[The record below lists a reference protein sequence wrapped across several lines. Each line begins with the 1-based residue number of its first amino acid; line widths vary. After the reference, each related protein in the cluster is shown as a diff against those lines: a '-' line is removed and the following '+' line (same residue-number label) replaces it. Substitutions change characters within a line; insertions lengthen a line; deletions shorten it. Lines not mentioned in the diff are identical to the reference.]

1 MSNVAKLKKKA
12 IEFEQKKQFDKAL
25 ALYVQILEES
35 EGPGEEADVALF
47 NRVGDLMLRHGQ
59 VARALDYYERAVD
72 LYAEG
77 GFFNNAI
84 ALCNKILRN
93 SPGRSS
99 IYYKLGKISAKKGFA
114 SDAKQNFLEYADRMQ
129 KAGQMDE
136 AFRALKEFADLC
148 PDQDDVRLMLAE
160 QLSKRERKGEAM
172 EQLQSL
178 YEKFEA
184 EGRTL
189 EARAT
194 ADRMRAI
201 DPTAE
206 PKVASQ
212 SQPAPKSGELVF
224 LDVDY
229 GDEPV
234 KKPTRAGVN
243 PHAKPPA
250 AKVPPPRPAPAKP
263 AAAVPPTP
271 IPAPRPRAPEPEPTR
286 PAEPEIVAYTPE
298 PEPEAIAPP
307 RDLEPTRPAEPEMY
321 IPPPEEATQFG
332 QLAGF
337 ETSMGALDS
346 DLGAQIPQDN
356 LLGIEPTSIDAGFG
370 SSLDAFSPQDSS
382 SMFTT
387 FDIAEEAAP
396 EDTIGRPEHDLVLP
410 GELPMLD
417 LPDFDSLDSGPE
429 IPLIMPDDPMPPR
442 RKSSEVLAELDP
454 PFTRDME
461 QPPVIELEA
470 FNFDIQKEDS
480 ALLSLPE
487 PEVPVER
494 AKPRGAPAPRAAGPV
509 GLPPLRPPGSPGT
522 RRSSALAQLGDS
534 AEDLA
539 REVAANDTDHGLR
552 RRLGEALLERG
563 ERERG
568 LQELELAMIGFERSS
583 DYESARSVADEIIRL
598 DPNSVRHHQ
607 KRVQYAFQANDT
619 PRLVE
624 AYLELADALFRGGQA
639 DKARTVYQR
648 VLELAPNDIRAQAA
662 LSAFVDAAQQAQSS
676 EPAPRGASGAVR
688 RYSAN
693 TKRASA
699 PAPAPAPKTVRPP
712 RVASDDEEFVN
723 LGDMLRDDEPVKS
736 TRMIVE
742 EQAPSG
748 DEQADFADMLK
759 RFKRGIAEN
768 VDEEDHQSHY
778 DLGVAF
784 KEMGLLDEAIA
795 EFQKALR
802 GSEQRIR
809 TYEALGQC
817 FLERSQFD
825 VAATILQR
833 ALADGRAGD
842 EQLVGVLYLLGYAT
856 EALDRYEDAL
866 TYYQRVFGVDI
877 QFRDVADRI
886 RALER
891 VAQ

>member
-1 MSNVAKLKKKA
+1 MSNVARLKKKA

-25 ALYVQILEES
+25 ALYVQILEEAD
-35 EGPGEEADVALF
+35 GTDDGADVALF
-47 NRVGDLMLRHGQ
+47 NRVGDLMLRHGK
-59 VARALDYYERAVD
+59 VAEALNYYEKAVD

-93 SPGRSS
+93 SPGRNS
-99 IYYKLGKISAKKGFA
+99 IYYKLGKISAKKGFT

-129 KAGQMDE
+129 KAGQIDE

-160 QLSKRERKGEAM
+160 QLTKRERKGEAM
-172 EQLQSL
+172 EQLQNM
-178 YEKFEA
+178 YDKFQA
-184 EGRTL
+184 EGREL

-201 DPTAE
+201 DPAAE
-206 PKVASQ
+206 PK
-212 SQPAPKSGELVF
+212 APSKTERAAKPGELVF

-229 GDEPV
+229 GDEPA
-234 KKPTRAGVN
+234 KKPAGRTGKN
-243 PHAKPPA
+243 PLDAPA
-250 AKVPPPRPAPAKP
+250 PPRPRP
-263 AAAVPPTP
+263 AAPPAGP
-271 IPAPRPRAPEPEPTR
+271 PAGRAEKTDGPREQKLEFLEPAPEPSSF
-286 PAEPEIVAYTPE
+286 
-298 PEPEAIAPP
+298 APP
-307 RDLEPTRPAEPEMY
+307 QPAPIEPDRHVPPVDE
-321 IPPPEEATQFG
+321 PPPVAPI
-332 QLAGF
+332 AGF
-337 ETSMGALDS
+337 ETSLASPDS
-346 DLGAQIPQDN
+346 DLGMQIPSQDMM
-356 LLGIEPTSIDAGFG
+356 LGLETTSVAGEFN
-370 SSLDAFSPQDSS
+370 SSPLDGLMQSDVGMFNSSPLDGLSGTDVGG
-382 SMFTT
+382 MFTT
-387 FDIAEEAAP
+387 FDVAEHAAP
-396 EDTIGRPEHDLVLP
+396 EDTVERPAHDLALP
-410 GELPMLD
+410 GELPLLD
-417 LPDFDSLDSGPE
+417 LPDFESGSSGPD
-429 IPLIMPDDPMPPR
+429 IPLIMPDDPVPPR
-442 RKSSEVLAELDP
+442 RASKEILAELDAPVERDSVEP
-454 PFTRDME
+454 PL
-461 QPPVIELEA
+461 IELTG
-470 FNFDIQKEDS
+470 FDFPDIQKEDS
-480 ALLSLPE
+480 ALLARDEPE
-487 PEVPVER
+487 PPAPAVPSHG
-494 AKPRGAPAPRAAGPV
+494 RGAAPAPSAA
-509 GLPPLRPPGSPGT
+509 PGFGHT
-522 RRSSALAQLGDS
+522 RRPSGTTPLADSAETLAAQLAQREGDS
-534 AEDLA
+534 A
-539 REVAANDTDHGLR
+539 LR

-568 LQELELAMIGFERSS
+568 LQELETAMIGFERGS
-583 DYESARSVADEIIRL
+583 DFESARSVADEIIRL

-639 DKARTVYQR
+639 EKARTVYQR

-662 LSAFVDAAQQAQSS
+662 LSAFVDTPAQQSAQSAS
-676 EPAPRGASGAVR
+676 NTGAFR

-699 PAPAPAPKTVRPP
+699 APPAPAKPARPP
-712 RVASDDEEFVN
+712 RVEQNPDDFVN
-723 LGDMLRDDEPVKS
+723 LGDLVRDDEIPKS
-736 TRMIVE
+736 TRMVVE
-742 EQAPSG
+742 EQAPTG

-759 RFKRGIAEN
+759 KFKRGIAEN

-795 EFQKALR
+795 EFQKALL
-802 GSEQRIR
+802 GADQRIR

-825 VAATILQR
+825 VAVTIL
-833 ALADGRAGD
+833 GRATADARVGD
-842 EQLVGVLYLLGYAT
+842 EQLVGVLYLLGYAS

-866 TYYQRVFGVDI
+866 TYYQRVFAVDI
-877 QFRDVADRI
+877 QFRDVAERI

>member
-1 MSNVAKLKKKA
+1 MSNFAKLKKKA
-12 IEFEQKKQFDKAL
+12 LEFEQKKQFDKAL
-25 ALYVQILEES
+25 ALYVQILDES
-35 EGPGEEADVALF
+35 GGPGDEADVALF
-47 NRVGDLMLRHGQ
+47 NRVGDLMLRHNQ
-59 VARALDYYERAVD
+59 VAKALDYYERAVD

-178 YEKFEA
+178 YDKFEA

-201 DPTAE
+201 DPTVE
-206 PKVASQ
+206 PTKATSQ
-212 SQPAPKSGELVF
+212 AQPAPKAGELVF

-234 KKPTRAGVN
+234 RKPTRA
-243 PHAKPPA
+243 PQPPGGRA
-250 AKVPPPRPAPAKP
+250 QPAKP
-263 AAAVPPTP
+263 AAPPARPAAAPPVAEPVARTQVPPAE
-271 IPAPRPRAPEPEPTR
+271 PAPTTDPKLVAYVPSPPVEEVASEPLPEVDTSTR
-286 PAEPEIVAYTPE
+286 PAEEYTGISDDPSV
-298 PEPEAIAPP
+298 I
-307 RDLEPTRPAEPEMY
+307 PTV
-321 IPPPEEATQFG
+321 Q
-332 QLAGF
+332 GF
-337 ETSMGALDS
+337 ETGMPGVIEQDAAAGMQS
-346 DLGAQIPQDN
+346 DN
-356 LLGIEPTSIDAGFG
+356 VLGIERTSVDSGFGAGFDTFAPQDAG
-370 SSLDAFSPQDSS
+370 A
-382 SMFTT
+382 MFTT
-387 FDIAEEAAP
+387 FDVAEVAAP
-396 EDTIGRPEHDLVLP
+396 EDTAQRPEHDLVLP
-410 GELPMLD
+410 GELPMLE
-417 LPDFDSLDSGPE
+417 LPDFGGLDASPE
-429 IPLIMPDDPMPPR
+429 IPLIMPDDPIPPR
-442 RKSSEVLAELDP
+442 RASREILAELEP
-454 PFTRDME
+454 PLSKESD
-461 QPPVIELEA
+461 QPPIIELET

-480 ALLSLPE
+480 ARLSVDE
-487 PEVPVER
+487 P
-494 AKPRGAPAPRAAGPV
+494 PAEGP
-509 GLPPLRPPGSPGT
+509 
-522 RRSSALAQLGDS
+522 
-534 AEDLA
+534 DLA
-539 REVAANDTDHGLR
+539 GVPHGGFESPAVAPPTAGGDRSAALTASGDTAEGLARQVAHNESDYSLR
-552 RRLGEALLERG
+552 RRLGEAYLERG
-563 ERERG
+563 ERDRG
-568 LQELELAMIGFERSS
+568 LEELELAMIGFERSS

-662 LSAFVDAAQQAQSS
+662 LSAFVDSAQAPSA
-676 EPAPRGASGAVR
+676 PAPSARGASGAVR

-699 PAPAPAPKTVRPP
+699 PPPAAPKPTRPP
-712 RVASDDEEFVN
+712 RVVANDEEFVN
-723 LGDMLRDDEPVKS
+723 LGDLLRDDEAPKS
-736 TRMIVE
+736 TRMVVE
-742 EQAPSG
+742 EQAPTG

-759 RFKRGIAEN
+759 QFKRGLAEN

-802 GSEQRIR
+802 GSEQRAR

-842 EQLVGVLYLLGYAT
+842 EQLVGVLYLLGYAS

-866 TYYQRVFGVDI
+866 SYYQRVFGVDI

>member
-25 ALYVQILEES
+25 ALYVQILDES
-35 EGPGEEADVALF
+35 DGKDDEADVALF
-47 NRVGDLMLRHGQ
+47 NRVGDLMLRHGK
-59 VARALDYYERAVD
+59 VADALNYYEKAVD

-93 SPGRSS
+93 SPGRNS

-160 QLSKRERKGEAM
+160 QLTKRERKGEAM
-172 EQLQSL
+172 EQLQTL
-178 YEKFEA
+178 YDKFQA
-184 EGRTL
+184 EGRDL

-194 ADRMRAI
+194 ADRMRSI
-201 DPTAE
+201 DPAAE
-206 PKVASQ
+206 PKAGAQ
-212 SQPAPKSGELVF
+212 TERAPKPGELVF

-234 KKPTRAGVN
+234 RKTGRSGKN
-243 PHAKPPA
+243 PVASAPAPPRPRPVPPA
-250 AKVPPPRPAPAKP
+250 AAPPAAPPPQQKRPPLAE
-263 AAAVPPTP
+263 
-271 IPAPRPRAPEPEPTR
+271 PRRPEPELEYLTDP
-286 PAEPEIVAYTPE
+286 TPE
-298 PEPEAIAPP
+298 PTAFTPQESGSPEPA
-307 RDLEPTRPAEPEMY
+307 AEPP
-321 IPPPEEATQFG
+321 IGDTPPPAPID
-332 QLAGF
+332 GF
-337 ETSMGALDS
+337 ETSLSGADS
-346 DLGAQIPQDN
+346 DLGMPIPGQDPM
-356 LLGIEPTSIDAGFG
+356 LGLEHTSFSSDLGGG
-370 SSLDAFSPQDSS
+370 SPLDVFARSDDSG
-382 SMFTT
+382 MFTT
-387 FDIAEEAAP
+387 FDVADHAAP
-396 EDTIGRPEHDLVLP
+396 EDVVERPAHDLVLP
-410 GELPMLD
+410 GELPMLE
-417 LPDFDSLDSGPE
+417 LPDFGAGDSSPD
-429 IPLIMPDDPMPPR
+429 IPLIMPDDPVPPR
-442 RKSSEVLAELDP
+442 RASKEILAELDAPVERETVEP
-454 PFTRDME
+454 PL
-461 QPPVIELEA
+461 IELTG
-470 FNFDIQKEDS
+470 FDFPDIQKEDS
-480 ALLSLPE
+480 ALPSVPDTE
-487 PEVPVER
+487 PEAEAPPAYQPPARVPR
-494 AKPRGAPAPRAAGPV
+494 PAPGAAGP
-509 GLPPLRPPGSPGT
+509 GRRLSGSTPLADSVEALT
-522 RRSSALAQLGDS
+522 AQLAQRDGD
-534 AEDLA
+534 A
-539 REVAANDTDHGLR
+539 GLR
-552 RRLGEALLERG
+552 RRLAEALLERG
-563 ERERG
+563 DRERG
-568 LQELELAMIGFERSS
+568 LQELESAMIGFERAS

-639 DKARTVYQR
+639 EKARTVYQR

-662 LSAFVDAAQQAQSS
+662 LSAFVDSPPVQAP
-676 EPAPRGASGAVR
+676 PAPSNTGAFR

-699 PAPAPAPKTVRPP
+699 APPPPAKPVRPP
-712 RVASDDEEFVN
+712 RTEQNADEFVN
-723 LGDMLRDDEPVKS
+723 LGDLLRDDDAPKS

-759 RFKRGIAEN
+759 KFKRGIAEN

-802 GSEQRIR
+802 ASEQRVR

-825 VAATILQR
+825 VAVTILER
-833 ALADGRAGD
+833 AIADGRVGD
-842 EQLVGVLYLLGYAT
+842 EQLVGVLYLLGYAS

-866 TYYQRVFGVDI
+866 TYYQRVFAVDI
-877 QFRDVADRI
+877 QFRDVAERI

>member
-25 ALYVQILEES
+25 ALYVQILDES
-35 EGPGEEADVALF
+35 NDKDDADVALF
-47 NRVGDLMLRHGQ
+47 NRVGDLMLRHGK
-59 VARALDYYERAVD
+59 VAEALNYYERAVD

-93 SPGRSS
+93 SPGRNS

-160 QLSKRERKGEAM
+160 QLTKRERKGEAM
-172 EQLQSL
+172 EQLQTL
-178 YEKFEA
+178 YDRFQA
-184 EGRTL
+184 EGRDL
-189 EARAT
+189 EAKAT

-201 DPTAE
+201 DPSAE
-206 PKVASQ
+206 PKAPAQ
-212 SQPAPKSGELVF
+212 SERAPKAGELVF

-229 GDEPV
+229 GDEPPR
-234 KKPTRAGVN
+234 KPGRSGKN
-243 PHAKPPA
+243 PLADA
-250 AKVPPPRPAPAKP
+250 PAP
-263 AAAVPPTP
+263 
-271 IPAPRPRAPEPEPTR
+271 PRPRAAAPPAAPPARPPQPQPQPPPAQPEIIERAPEPVVESSTFAPPPAVSNEPVFLPPLDD
-286 PAEPEIVAYTPE
+286 PA
-298 PEPEAIAPP
+298 AIAP
-307 RDLEPTRPAEPEMY
+307 
-321 IPPPEEATQFG
+321 IP
-332 QLAGF
+332 GF
-337 ETSMGALDS
+337 ETSLGGLDS
-346 DLGAQIPQDN
+346 DLGASIPGQDMM
-356 LLGIEPTSIDAGFG
+356 LGLERTSVGGEF
-370 SSLDAFSPQDSS
+370 DSS
-382 SMFTT
+382 TLGMSRPDDGGMFTT
-387 FDIAEEAAP
+387 FDVADQPAA
-396 EDTIGRPEHDLVLP
+396 EDTIERPAHDLALP
-410 GELPMLD
+410 GELPLLE
-417 LPDFDSLDSGPE
+417 LPDFGSVDNGPD

-442 RKSSEVLAELDP
+442 RASTEILAELEAPVERDGIEP
-454 PFTRDME
+454 PL
-461 QPPVIELEA
+461 IELTG
-470 FNFDIQKEDS
+470 FDFDIQKDNS
-480 ALLSLPE
+480 ALLSLPDGDEQLLAE
-487 PEVPVER
+487 PEPAEAEAPPPPPRRASFQARRPSGSTPLAESVESL
-494 AKPRGAPAPRAAGPV
+494 A
-509 GLPPLRPPGSPGT
+509 
-522 RRSSALAQLGDS
+522 AQLAARDGDS
-534 AEDLA
+534 A
-539 REVAANDTDHGLR
+539 LR

-563 ERERG
+563 DREQG
-568 LQELELAMIGFERSS
+568 LQELEMAMIGFERSA

-624 AYLELADALFRGGQA
+624 AYLELADALFRGGQG
-639 DKARTVYQR
+639 DKAHTVYQR

-662 LSAFVDAAQQAQSS
+662 LSAFVDS
-676 EPAPRGASGAVR
+676 APTKPPPPPSNTGAFR

-693 TKRASA
+693 TKRTSA
-699 PAPAPAPKTVRPP
+699 PAPAPPKPVRPV
-712 RVASDDEEFVN
+712 RVDANADEFVN
-723 LGDMLRDDEPVKS
+723 LGDMLRDDEAPKS
-736 TRMIVE
+736 TRMVVE

-748 DEQADFADMLK
+748 DEQADFRDMLK

-784 KEMGLLDEAIA
+784 KEMGLLDEAIG

-802 GSEQRIR
+802 GSDQRVR

-817 FLERSQFD
+817 FMERSQFD
-825 VAATILQR
+825 VAVTILER
-833 ALADGRAGD
+833 AVADGKVGD
-842 EQLVGVLYLLGYAT
+842 EQLVGVLYLLGYAS

-866 TYYQRVFGVDI
+866 TYYQRVFAVDI
-877 QFRDVADRI
+877 QFRDVAERI

>member
-35 EGPGEEADVALF
+35 DGKDDEADVALF
-47 NRVGDLMLRHGQ
+47 NRVGDLMLRHGK
-59 VARALDYYERAVD
+59 VADALNYYEKAVD

-93 SPGRSS
+93 SPGRNS

-129 KAGQMDE
+129 KSGQMDE

-160 QLSKRERKGEAM
+160 QLTKRERKGEAM
-172 EQLQSL
+172 EQLQTL
-178 YEKFEA
+178 YDKFQA
-184 EGRTL
+184 EGRDL

-201 DPTAE
+201 DPAAE
-206 PKVASQ
+206 PKAASQ
-212 SQPAPKSGELVF
+212 AERAPKPGELVF

-234 KKPTRAGVN
+234 RKPGRSGKN
-243 PHAKPPA
+243 PLADAPAPPRPRPAAPPA
-250 AKVPPPRPAPAKP
+250 APPAAAAPPARAPRAATPPRPAPPVQEKSSFA
-263 AAAVPPTP
+263 PP
-271 IPAPRPRAPEPEPTR
+271 PAP
-286 PAEPEIVAYTPE
+286 PAEPDIYL
-298 PEPEAIAPP
+298 PP
-307 RDLEPTRPAEPEMY
+307 LEESPSL
-321 IPPPEEATQFG
+321 PPIDGFESS
-332 QLAGF
+332 LAGP
-337 ETSMGALDS
+337 DS
-346 DLGAQIPQDN
+346 DLGLSTPGDDM
-356 LLGIEPTSIDAGFG
+356 LLGLERTSVGGDF
-370 SSLDAFSPQDSS
+370 DSS
-382 SMFTT
+382 TIGGLSRPDEGGMFTN
-387 FDIAEEAAP
+387 FDVADHAAP
-396 EDTIGRPEHDLVLP
+396 DDVVDRPAHDLALP
-410 GELPMLD
+410 GELPLLE
-417 LPDFDSLDSGPE
+417 LPDFGAGDGGPD
-429 IPLIMPDDPMPPR
+429 IPLIMPDDPMPSR
-442 RKSSEVLAELDP
+442 RRSKEILAELDSPMERDSVEP
-454 PFTRDME
+454 PL
-461 QPPVIELEA
+461 IELTG
-470 FNFDIQKEDS
+470 FDFDIQKDDS
-480 ALLSLPE
+480 SLLSLPDPE
-487 PEVPVER
+487 PEQELAPPP
-494 AKPRGAPAPRAAGPV
+494 PRPAPPRVASAPASAPASARRISG
-509 GLPPLRPPGSPGT
+509 GSPLAE
-522 RRSSALAQLGDS
+522 SVEALAAQVAEREGDAS
-534 AEDLA
+534 
-539 REVAANDTDHGLR
+539 LR

-563 ERERG
+563 ERDRG
-568 LQELELAMIGFERSS
+568 LQELELAMIGFERSA

-624 AYLELADALFRGGQA
+624 AYLELADALFRGGQGE
-639 DKARTVYQR
+639 KARTVYQR

-662 LSAFVDAAQQAQSS
+662 LSAFVDSTPS
-676 EPAPRGASGAVR
+676 EAPPSPSNTGAFR

-699 PAPAPAPKTVRPP
+699 PAPPPPKPVRAPRPEQP
-712 RVASDDEEFVN
+712 GDAAFVN
-723 LGDMLRDDEPVKS
+723 LGDLLRDDEVPKS
-736 TRMIVE
+736 TRMVVE

-759 RFKRGIAEN
+759 KFKRGLAEN

-784 KEMGLLDEAIA
+784 KEMGLLDEAIG

-802 GSEQRIR
+802 SSEQRVR

-817 FLERSQFD
+817 FMERSQFD
-825 VAATILQR
+825 VAATILGR
-833 ALADGRAGD
+833 AIADGKVGD
-842 EQLVGVLYLLGYAT
+842 EQLVGVLYLLGYAS

-866 TYYQRVFGVDI
+866 TYYQRVFSVDI
-877 QFRDVADRI
+877 QFRDVAERI

>member
-35 EGPGEEADVALF
+35 DGAGDEADVALF
-47 NRVGDLMLRHGQ
+47 NRVGDLMLRGGQ
-59 VARALDYYERAVD
+59 VAKALDYYEKAVD

-178 YEKFEA
+178 YDKFES
-184 EGRTL
+184 EGRSL

-201 DPTAE
+201 DPAAE
-206 PKVASQ
+206 PKVGAQ
-212 SQPAPKSGELVF
+212 TDRAPKAGELVF

-229 GDEPV
+229 GDEQATKPGRAG
-234 KKPTRAGVN
+234 KNPFARPAAPRPAAPKSGTAKPTVPSR
-243 PHAKPPA
+243 PPA
-250 AKVPPPRPAPAKP
+250 APVPRPLPPEPAPAAEP
-263 AAAVPPTP
+263 EIIAY
-271 IPAPRPRAPEPEPTR
+271 APEPEL
-286 PAEPEIVAYTPE
+286 VVPE
-298 PEPEAIAPP
+298 PQPEDMSPAPDQGHYSSVGDDPAPP
-307 RDLEPTRPAEPEMY
+307 EL
-321 IPPPEEATQFG
+321 IQ
-332 QLAGF
+332 GF
-337 ETSMGALDS
+337 ETS
-346 DLGAQIPQDN
+346 LGGDAGLAAPQADDV
-356 LLGIEPTSIDAGFG
+356 LGIERTSMG
-370 SSLDAFSPQDSS
+370 SPLDSGLDAFGGFDAG
-382 SMFTT
+382 SMFTN
-387 FDIAEEAAP
+387 FEVAEVSASD
-396 EDTIGRPEHDLVLP
+396 DTLVRPEHDLVLP
-410 GELPMLD
+410 GELPLLD
-417 LPDFDSLDSGPE
+417 LPDFDALDSGPE
-429 IPLIMPDDPMPPR
+429 IPLIMPDDPIPPR
-442 RKSSEVLAELDP
+442 RPSTGVLAELDP
-454 PFTRDME
+454 PFARGMD
-461 QPPVIELEA
+461 QPPIIELEA
-470 FNFDIQKEDS
+470 LNFDIQKEDS
-480 ALLSLPE
+480 DLPAVSAQEEQPLPE
-487 PEVPVER
+487 SP
-494 AKPRGAPAPRAAGPV
+494 KPRAPFV
-509 GLPPLRPPGSPGT
+509 GDANRSPPPPSVPTHTGHQ
-522 RRSSALAQLGDS
+522 SSTLAELGDS
-534 AEDLA
+534 ADELA
-539 REVAANDTDHGLR
+539 RELAANDADHALR

-563 ERERG
+563 ERDRG
-568 LQELELAMIGFERSS
+568 LQELELAMIGFERGS

-662 LSAFVDAAQQAQSS
+662 LSAFVDASQQSGAS
-676 EPAPRGASGAVR
+676 EAPARGASGAVR

-699 PAPAPAPKTVRPP
+699 PPASTPKAAARPP
-712 RVASDDEEFVN
+712 RVVTDDDEFVN
-723 LGDMLRDDEPVKS
+723 LGDLLRGDEAPKS
-736 TRMIVE
+736 TRMVVE
-742 EQAPSG
+742 EHAPSG

-802 GSEQRIR
+802 GTEQRTR

-825 VAATILQR
+825 VAVTILQR
-833 ALADGRAGD
+833 ALVDGRAGD

-886 RALER
+886 RTLER

>member
-25 ALYVQILEES
+25 ALYVQILDES
-35 EGPGEEADVALF
+35 DDKDDADVALF
-47 NRVGDLMLRHGQ
+47 NRVGDLMLRHGK
-59 VARALDYYERAVD
+59 VAEALNYYEKAVD

-93 SPGRSS
+93 SPGRNS

-160 QLSKRERKGEAM
+160 QLTKRERKGEAM
-172 EQLQSL
+172 EQLQTL
-178 YEKFEA
+178 YDRFQA
-184 EGRTL
+184 EGREL

-201 DPTAE
+201 DPAAE
-206 PKVASQ
+206 PKAPSQ
-212 SQPAPKSGELVF
+212 SERAPKAGELVF

-234 KKPTRAGVN
+234 RKPGRSGKNPLADAPAPPRPKSAAPAPAAAPTR
-243 PHAKPPA
+243 P
-250 AKVPPPRPAPAKP
+250 VPPPVAPSRPQPE
-263 AAAVPPTP
+263 VVE
-271 IPAPRPRAPEPEPTR
+271 RAPEPVAESVAFAPPPGVANEPVYLPPLDEPT
-286 PAEPEIVAYTPE
+286 ET
-298 PEPEAIAPP
+298 AP
-307 RDLEPTRPAEPEMY
+307 
-321 IPPPEEATQFG
+321 IP
-332 QLAGF
+332 GF
-337 ETSMGALDS
+337 ETSLAGLDS
-346 DLGAQIPQDN
+346 DLGASPPAGDS
-356 LLGIEPTSIDAGFG
+356 LLGLERTSVGGEF
-370 SSLDAFSPQDSS
+370 DSS
-382 SMFTT
+382 TLGGMSRPDDGGMFTT
-387 FDIAEEAAP
+387 FDVADHAAL
-396 EDTIGRPEHDLVLP
+396 EDTVVRPEHDLALP
-410 GELPMLD
+410 GELPLLE
-417 LPDFDSLDSGPE
+417 LPDFGAVDGGPD

-442 RKSSEVLAELDP
+442 RPSTEVMAELDP
-454 PFTRDME
+454 PL
-461 QPPVIELEA
+461 IELTG
-470 FNFDIQKEDS
+470 FDFDIQKDNS
-480 ALLSLPE
+480 ALLSLPDGE
-487 PEVPVER
+487 ADVAAEADDPDPLSSLSTESPTAALSGRRISGSTPLAESVESL
-494 AKPRGAPAPRAAGPV
+494 AAE
-509 GLPPLRPPGSPGT
+509 
-522 RRSSALAQLGDS
+522 LASREGDS
-534 AEDLA
+534 A
-539 REVAANDTDHGLR
+539 LR

-568 LQELELAMIGFERSS
+568 LQELEMAMIGFERSA

-624 AYLELADALFRGGQA
+624 AYLELADALFRGGQG
-639 DKARTVYQR
+639 DKAHTVYQR

-662 LSAFVDAAQQAQSS
+662 LSAFVDSAPAKAP
-676 EPAPRGASGAVR
+676 PAPSNTGAFR

-699 PAPAPAPKTVRPP
+699 PAPAPAKAVRPV
-712 RVASDDEEFVN
+712 RVETNADEFVN
-723 LGDMLRDDEPVKS
+723 LGDLLRDDEVPKS
-736 TRMIVE
+736 TRMVVE

-748 DEQADFADMLK
+748 DEQADFRDMLK

-784 KEMGLLDEAIA
+784 KEMGLLDEAIG

-802 GSEQRIR
+802 ASDQRVR

-817 FLERSQFD
+817 FMERSQFD
-825 VAATILQR
+825 VAVTILER
-833 ALADGRAGD
+833 AVADGKVGD
-842 EQLVGVLYLLGYAT
+842 EQLVGVLNLLGYAS

-866 TYYQRVFGVDI
+866 TYYQRVFAVDI

>member
-12 IEFEQKKQFDKAL
+12 LEFEQKKQFDKAL
-25 ALYVQILEES
+25 ALYVQILDES
-35 EGPGEEADVALF
+35 GGPGEEADVALF
-47 NRVGDLMLRHGQ
+47 NRVGDLMLRHNQ

-178 YEKFEA
+178 YEKFES

-201 DPTAE
+201 DPSAE
-206 PKVASQ
+206 PTKAATQ
-212 SQPAPKSGELVF
+212 AQPAPKAGELVF

-234 KKPTRAGVN
+234 RKPARA
-243 PHAKPPA
+243 PHPPA
-250 AKVPPPRPAPAKP
+250 ARTQAAKP
-263 AAAVPPTP
+263 AAPPARP
-271 IPAPRPRAPEPEPTR
+271 AAPPPVAEPAPRTEVPAPQPTPTTDPRLVAQVSPPPVEEVAPEPLPEVDTSTR
-286 PAEPEIVAYTPE
+286 SAEQYTE
-298 PEPEAIAPP
+298 LSNALDQPP
-307 RDLEPTRPAEPEMY
+307 LV
-321 IPPPEEATQFG
+321 Q
-332 QLAGF
+332 GF
-337 ETSMGALDS
+337 ETGMPGMD
-346 DLGAQIPQDN
+346 QDFGSGIQPDN
-356 LLGIEPTSIDAGFG
+356 VLGIERTSVDSGFG
-370 SSLDAFSPQDSS
+370 AGLESFAPHDAN
-382 SMFTT
+382 SMFTS
-387 FDIAEEAAP
+387 FDVAEVAAP
-396 EDTIGRPEHDLVLP
+396 EDTASRPEHDLVLP

-429 IPLIMPDDPMPPR
+429 IPLIMPDDPIPPR
-442 RKSSEVLAELDP
+442 RASREILAELEP
-454 PFTRDME
+454 PLSREPD
-461 QPPVIELEA
+461 QPPIIELET
-470 FNFDIQKEDS
+470 FSFDIQKEDS
-480 ALLSLPE
+480 ALPSVDERESVADEDEESLDASGSGFDQATTFDE
-487 PEVPVER
+487 GGQDRSGSLAAKGDSVE
-494 AKPRGAPAPRAAGPV
+494 
-509 GLPPLRPPGSPGT
+509 
-522 RRSSALAQLGDS
+522 QLGRQV
-534 AEDLA
+534 L
-539 REVAANDTDHGLR
+539 ANDADYSLR
-552 RRLGEALLERG
+552 RRLGEAYLERG
-563 ERERG
+563 DRERG

-583 DYESARSVADEIIRL
+583 DYDSARSVADEIIRL

-662 LSAFVDAAQQAQSS
+662 LSAFVDAAQA
-676 EPAPRGASGAVR
+676 PAAPPPPARGASGAVR

-699 PAPAPAPKTVRPP
+699 PPPASPKPTRAP
-712 RVASDDEEFVN
+712 RVVANDEEFVN
-723 LGDMLRDDEPVKS
+723 LGDLLRSDEVPKS
-736 TRMIVE
+736 TRMVVE

-759 RFKRGIAEN
+759 QFKRGIAEN

-802 GSEQRIR
+802 GTEQRIR

-817 FLERSQFD
+817 FMERSQFD

-842 EQLVGVLYLLGYAT
+842 EQLVGVLYLLGYAS

-866 TYYQRVFGVDI
+866 SYYQRVFSVDI
-877 QFRDVADRI
+877 RFRDVADRI

>member
-35 EGPGEEADVALF
+35 DGAGDEADVALF
-47 NRVGDLMLRHGQ
+47 NRVGDLMLRGGQ
-59 VARALDYYERAVD
+59 VAKALDYYEKAVD

-178 YEKFEA
+178 YDKFES
-184 EGRTL
+184 EGRSL

-201 DPTAE
+201 DPAAE
-206 PKVASQ
+206 PKVGAQ
-212 SQPAPKSGELVF
+212 TDRAPKPGELVF

-229 GDEPV
+229 GDEPPT
-234 KKPTRAGVN
+234 KPGRAGKN
-243 PHAKPPA
+243 PFARPA
-250 AKVPPPRPAPAKP
+250 APRPAAPKPGTAKP
-263 AAAVPPTP
+263 GVSSRTPAAPVPRPLP
-271 IPAPRPRAPEPEPTR
+271 PEPAPAAQPETVAYTAEPEP
-286 PAEPEIVAYTPE
+286 VVPE
-298 PEPEAIAPP
+298 PQPEHASPLP
-307 RDLEPTRPAEPEMY
+307 GQDTYSSVGDDPGQPEM
-321 IPPPEEATQFG
+321 IQ
-332 QLAGF
+332 GF
-337 ETSMGALDS
+337 ETS
-346 DLGAQIPQDN
+346 LGGDAGLATPQADDV
-356 LLGIEPTSIDAGFG
+356 LGIERTSMG
-370 SSLDAFSPQDSS
+370 SPLDSGLDAFGGFDAG
-382 SMFTT
+382 SMFTN
-387 FDIAEEAAP
+387 FEVAEVSASD
-396 EDTIGRPEHDLVLP
+396 DTLVRPEHDLVLP
-410 GELPMLD
+410 GELPLLD
-417 LPDFDSLDSGPE
+417 LPDFDALDSGPE
-429 IPLIMPDDPMPPR
+429 IPLIMPDDPIPPR
-442 RKSSEVLAELDP
+442 RPSTGVLAELDP
-454 PFTRDME
+454 PFARGTD
-461 QPPVIELEA
+461 QPPIIELEA
-470 FNFDIQKEDS
+470 FNFDIQKENSD
-480 ALLSLPE
+480 LPAVSE
-487 PEVPVER
+487 DEEEQVAER
-494 AKPRGAPAPRAAGPV
+494 PKPRNPFLKKADEAPAHPFVPTDTGQ
-509 GLPPLRPPGSPGT
+509 
-522 RRSSALAQLGDS
+522 RSSTLAELGDS
-534 AEDLA
+534 ADDLA
-539 REVAANDTDHGLR
+539 RELAANDADHALR

-563 ERERG
+563 ERDRG
-568 LQELELAMIGFERSS
+568 LQELELAMIGFERGS

-648 VLELAPNDIRAQAA
+648 VLELAPTDIRAQAA
-662 LSAFVDAAQQAQSS
+662 LSAFVDASQQQGAS
-676 EPAPRGASGAVR
+676 EPPARGASGAVR

-699 PAPAPAPKTVRPP
+699 PPASSPKPAARPP

-723 LGDMLRDDEPVKS
+723 LGDLLRGDEAPRS
-736 TRMIVE
+736 TRMVVE
-742 EQAPSG
+742 EHAPSG

-802 GSEQRIR
+802 GPEQRVR

-825 VAATILQR
+825 VAVTILQR
-833 ALADGRAGD
+833 ALVDGRAGD

-856 EALDRYEDAL
+856 EALDRYEEAL

-886 RALER
+886 RTLER